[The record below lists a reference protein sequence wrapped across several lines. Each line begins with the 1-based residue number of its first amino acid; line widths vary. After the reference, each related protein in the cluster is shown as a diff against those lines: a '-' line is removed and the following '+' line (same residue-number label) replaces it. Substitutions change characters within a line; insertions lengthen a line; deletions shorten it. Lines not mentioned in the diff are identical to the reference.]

1 MEKMAEPL
9 NLDRRS
15 IIRLAT
21 GTISTMR
28 FDYRICEKELEYI
41 REHGKLRTKTQL
53 YPQEKG
59 ILNGIRL
66 RTFGRCSGTQGK
78 GYTSNAKIINQ
89 NLDIYAE
96 ELRAEQEEI
105 LDFFDSLFF
114 AFALPDYEAEL
125 CKAAFIESTKRKE
138 KGIKS

>member
-28 FDYRICEKELEYI
+28 YDYRTCEKELVYI
-41 REHGKLRTKTQL
+41 REHGRLRTKTQL

-66 RTFGRCSGTQGK
+66 RTFQRCSGTQGK
-78 GYTSNAKIINQ
+78 GYTSNATKIINQ

-125 CKAAFIESTKRKE
+125 CKAAFIESTKE
-138 KGIKS
+138 KRIKS